1 MSNATAK
8 RTATR
13 LIKKALVEGAPK
25 GSKKAAALAVY
36 AAAEGERKV
45 GVDRLAR
52 SAPSRI
58 RRPSKRE
65 TPIETP
71 TPGSLGDC
79 GVKCSL

>member
-45 GVDRLAR
+45 GVDRLV
-52 SAPSRI
+52 
-58 RRPSKRE
+58 KDLNM
-65 TPIETP
+65 
-71 TPGSLGDC
+71 TPGTASTYWQNIRA
-79 GVKCSL
+79 GVWSS